1 MKKRKVIY
9 ALDEADIQT
18 VSLQE
23 LGRELTSKEIRKIIP
38 LIENYVKW
46 YEAIA
51 DSINERITSE
61 VGS

>member
-38 LIENYVKW
+38 LIENNVKW